1 MLFKDIIK
9 LIIIVGVNAGGS
21 LDTIL
26 EYDMEQ
32 DTMQEIGNMREAR
45 YEHAITVVQYSDFSQ
60 WCQ

>member
-1 MLFKDIIK
+1 M
-9 LIIIVGVNAGGS
+9 IIVGGYDGGI

-32 DTMQEIGNMREAR
+32 DTILEIGHMRDAR
-45 YEHAITVVQYSDFSQ
+45 DLHAVNVVQYSDFSE